1 MLSKFYKKKLDLL
14 LSECKRNLPANKIN
28 SNLISLAFKF
38 ALEAHKNDKRASG
51 EPYFTHP
58 YEVAMIIAKEIPLD
72 DISVTAALLHDV
84 IEDTKFTVKD
94 VKAEFGEEVAEIVDG
109 ATKIESAF
117 ENFEWNQVESYKKM
131 LLSMTSD
138 LRVILVKFADR
149 LHNLRTLE
157 YLSNPKQIRLAQE
170 TIEIYSPFAH
180 RFGLSNVKTELEDL
194 SFKYLNKNEYEDI
207 AKKLKEKK
215 KGREKFIRKF
225 VAPLKGKLD
234 LGKFKYEIEGR
245 AKNIYSINRKL
256 EKTKKPFDEIYDLFA
271 IRIILDT
278 KNKNDCFSVYGIC
291 SEIYIPVPER
301 FKDYISLPKQNGYQ
315 SIHTTLVSKEGRMVE
330 VQIRTKEMHEVAE
343 KGIAA
348 HWKYKENTG
357 VEDKKMEDWMKW
369 IRETF
374 ENVSK
379 EDNTSKQLIERLKL
393 NLFADEIYCFTPKG
407 ELRVLPAGATPIDFA
422 FEIHTEVGTKCIG
435 AKVDGKIITLD
446 TPLKSGNQ
454 VEIITSKNQKP
465 KLDWEKFV
473 VTHKAKSD
481 IRRYFNS
488 EKRRLIKLGREYFN
502 KKIKKNKVHINE
514 DSLQKIIHKLRF
526 KDLNNFYHDSGQDTK
541 NADNVIDILI
551 DKTKMKLIEQSNPQ
565 PSKKK
570 VEGDKKKISSF
581 EKFIQD
587 ARESG
592 SVISLGGENESEI
605 SGLKYDYAKCC
616 NPIPGDEVVGFI
628 TQTQGIKIHRKSCK
642 NIVNLFLMDPDRILE
657 INWREAGSGE
667 FTGGIKIIG
676 EDKPGMLN
684 DITKTISENFKI
696 NIKNINIYTKG
707 SMFEGTLII
716 NVENLKQLNA
726 IIDKINKQEG
736 VFSATRFEV

>member
-1 MLSKFYKKKLDLL
+1 
-14 LSECKRNLPANKIN
+14 
-28 SNLISLAFKF
+28 
-38 ALEAHKNDKRASG
+38 
-51 EPYFTHP
+51 
-58 YEVAMIIAKEIPLD
+58 
-72 DISVTAALLHDV
+72 
-84 IEDTKFTVKD
+84 
-94 VKAEFGEEVAEIVDG
+94 
-109 ATKIESAF
+109 
-117 ENFEWNQVESYKKM
+117 
-131 LLSMTSD
+131 
-138 LRVILVKFADR
+138 
-149 LHNLRTLE
+149 
-157 YLSNPKQIRLAQE
+157 
-170 TIEIYSPFAH
+170 
-180 RFGLSNVKTELEDL
+180 
-194 SFKYLNKNEYEDI
+194 
-207 AKKLKEKK
+207 
-215 KGREKFIRKF
+215 
-225 VAPLKGKLD
+225 
-234 LGKFKYEIEGR
+234 
-245 AKNIYSINRKL
+245 
-256 EKTKKPFDEIYDLFA
+256 
-271 IRIILDT
+271 
-278 KNKNDCFSVYGIC
+278 
-291 SEIYIPVPER
+291 
-301 FKDYISLPKQNGYQ
+301 
-315 SIHTTLVSKEGRMVE
+315 
-330 VQIRTKEMHEVAE
+330 
-343 KGIAA
+343 
-348 HWKYKENTG
+348 
-357 VEDKKMEDWMKW
+357 MEDWMKW

-435 AKVDGKIITLD
+435 AKVDGKIVTLD

-465 KLDWEKFV
+465 KLDWERFV

-488 EKRRLIKLGREYFN
+488 EKRRLTKLGREYFN
-502 KKIKKNKVHINE
+502 KKIKKNKIHINE

-526 KDLNNFYHDSGQDTK
+526 KDLNNFYHEAGQDTK

-551 DKTKMKLIEQSNPQ
+551 DKTKMKLIEQSSPQ
-565 PSKKK
+565 PTKKK
-570 VEGDKKKISSF
+570 AEVDKKEISSF
-581 EKFIQD
+581 DKFIQD
-587 ARESG
+587 VRASG

-616 NPIPGDEVVGFI
+616 NPIPGDEVIGFI

-684 DITKTISENFKI
+684 DITQTISENFKI

-716 NVENLKQLNA
+716 KVENLKQLNA
-726 IIDKINKQEG
+726 IIDRINKQEG
-736 VFSATRFEV
+736 VLSATRFEV